1 MKKRITIKDVAREA
15 GVSIALVSMALNS
28 RVGKDGKSNCKVK
41 QETISRIREVS
52 ERLGYIPNNA
62 AAQISSGRSRTIG
75 VITSIMDSQFFTEIC
90 KHIERY
96 AYSAGYSVILSSAD
110 ENAGKLYDA
119 VHKAVG
125 IGVDGMLVI
134 PPAAGAEIMEA
145 ARDLHIPVVFLERDM
160 PDYSPAGRV
169 LLDNEKACM
178 LAVKGLKD
186 NGYTRIEQLTMD
198 LEVTTVISK
207 KEYYL
212 KAMDELGLSD
222 FAHISTVP
230 EGITTEDL
238 VKLIAER
245 LECGAEAFFIPSNDL
260 TVSVL
265 GALRNMGLKTPDDVA
280 IVGFDSC
287 SIFDLHSP
295 SIAHIKEP
303 TEEFARHGFDLL
315 MGMMSGEDTP
325 RTLLLEPTFVPG
337 GSSSRR

>member
-1 MKKRITIKDVAREA
+1 
-15 GVSIALVSMALNS
+15 
-28 RVGKDGKSNCKVK
+28 
-41 QETISRIREVS
+41 
-52 ERLGYIPNNA
+52 
-62 AAQISSGRSRTIG
+62 
-75 VITSIMDSQFFTEIC
+75 
-90 KHIERY
+90 
-96 AYSAGYSVILSSAD
+96 
-110 ENAGKLYDA
+110 
-119 VHKAVG
+119 
-125 IGVDGMLVI
+125 
-134 PPAAGAEIMEA
+134 MEA
-145 ARDLHIPVVFLERDM
+145 ARSLRIPVVFLERDM

-178 LAVKGLKD
+178 LAVKGLID

-245 LECGAEAFFIPSNDL
+245 LKCGAEAFFIPSNDL

-303 TEEFARHGFDLL
+303 TEEFARRGFDLL

-325 RTLLLEPTFVPG
+325 RTLLLEPEFVPG